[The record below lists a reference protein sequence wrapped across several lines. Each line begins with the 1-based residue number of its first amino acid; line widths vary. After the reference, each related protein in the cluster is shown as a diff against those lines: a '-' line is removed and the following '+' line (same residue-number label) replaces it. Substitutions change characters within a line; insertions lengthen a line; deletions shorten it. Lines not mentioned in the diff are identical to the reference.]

1 MTQSPTIIILSEAA
15 LPIARRIA
23 RATGGEVHG
32 LARRITESVDVT
44 FTDAGQH
51 LGGLFS
57 AQGARSSR

>member
-1 MTQSPTIIILSEAA
+1 MTQSPAIIILSEAA
-15 LPIARRIA
+15 LPMARRIA

-51 LGGLFS
+51 LGGCL